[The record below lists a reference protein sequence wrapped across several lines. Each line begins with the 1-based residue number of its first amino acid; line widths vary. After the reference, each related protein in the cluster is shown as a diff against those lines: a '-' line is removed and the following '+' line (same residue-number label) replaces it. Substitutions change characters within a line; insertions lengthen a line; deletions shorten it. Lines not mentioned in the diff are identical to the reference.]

1 MDDSRLV
8 MSQGPQ
14 PGKTFQLDRDA
25 MTIGRDPGNDIAIDD
40 LQVSRQHTRI
50 TRQGNFLV
58 LEDLGSTNGT
68 FVNGVRLTGPHTLT
82 NGDVIG
88 IGDAVVLTFYGTGA
102 AATETLIGQASATPS
117 AQYTPQPA
125 VQPTATPRPTPAA
138 ETPISQPRAIYT
150 ETVGPQQSPPNVPV
164 AEKGPR
170 RTWLVVGCAVLV
182 LLALMACVGVFILDY
197 LALLPAIF
205 YEPLRWLGLI

>member
-1 MDDSRLV
+1 MDGSRLV

-14 PGKTFQLDRDA
+14 PGKTFVLDRDILI
-25 MTIGRDPGNDIAIDD
+25 IGRDPGNDIVIAEA
-40 LQVSRQHTRI
+40 QASRQHTRI

-68 FVNGVRLTGPHTLT
+68 FVNGVRLTAPHTLT

-102 AATETLIGQASATPS
+102 AATETLIGHPS
-117 AQYTPQPA
+117 AMPTA
-125 VQPTATPRPTPAA
+125 QPTATPRPTPVAQTPFSQPGVAYA
-138 ETPISQPRAIYT
+138 ETVAPKQPPAST
-150 ETVGPQQSPPNVPV
+150 PV
-164 AEKGPR
+164 AEKKPR
-170 RTWLVVGCAVLV
+170 RTWLAIGCALLV

-197 LALLPAIF
+197 LALLPSIF

>member
-14 PGKTFQLDRDA
+14 PGKTFVLDRDVL
-25 MTIGRDPGNDIAIDD
+25 MIGRDPGNDIVIAET
-40 LQVSRQHTRI
+40 QASRQHTRI

-68 FVNGVRLTGPHTLT
+68 FVNGVRLTAPHTLT

-102 AATETLIGQASATPS
+102 AATETLIGHPS
-117 AQYTPQPA
+117 AMPTA
-125 VQPTATPRPTPAA
+125 QPTATPRPTPVAQTPFSQPGVVYA
-138 ETPISQPRAIYT
+138 ETVA
-150 ETVGPQQSPPNVPV
+150 PQQPPANTPV
-164 AEKGPR
+164 TEKKPR
-170 RTWLVVGCAVLV
+170 RTWLAIGCALLV

-197 LALLPAIF
+197 LALLPLVF